1 VLALRRSRPIQA
13 RHLDAR
19 TYLARARLAAIAL
32 VSARSPPGCSGR
44 SACVHLSATAC
55 VPARSPC
62 GARDRAR
69 TLHLTVRGP
78 FSVHVRLGAH
88 VRVLTRSPFGDRAI
102 HVHAHQS
109 SGTPVL
115 LVGATHPCSPR
126 EGSRSCFMR
135 SHLSMLAHVPRTC
148 SPRSVHFRARLHDPP
163 FDFSCMRGTR
173 LCSPIFAFTPRA
185 HLSMLTRRVRRVL
198 QDMLAFRRSHPVPR
212 AGSRFSRTPF
222 DARASVLCSLKPP
235 FDSSKPQLAVSVST
249 KHARLSTL
257 TSVFAAGCPRP

>member
-1 VLALRRSRPIQA
+1 LHLSTHRPIRDDSRSSRPFWDIEPGPLVLALRRSRPIQA

-88 VRVLTRSPFGDRAI
+88 VCVLTRSPFGDRAHPRSRSPEQRARLCCSLEQHI
-102 HVHAHQS
+102 HARSARAHVHVSCAVIFRCSRTFHARAHPAAFMSALACTIRLSTSHACGARVCAHPSLRSRNVNLFRS
-109 SGTPVL
+109 S
-115 LVGATHPCSPR
+115 
-126 EGSRSCFMR
+126 
-135 SHLSMLAHVPRTC
+135 HVAFAAFSKTC
-148 SPRSVHFRARLHDPP
+148 SP
-163 FDFSCMRGTR
+163 
-173 LCSPIFAFTPRA
+173 
-185 HLSMLTRRVRRVL
+185 
-198 QDMLAFRRSHPVPR
+198 
-212 AGSRFSRTPF
+212 F
-222 DARASVLCSLKPP
+222 DAHIL
-235 FDSSKPQLAVSVST
+235 FLAP
-249 KHARLSTL
+249 APGLRERPSTL
-257 TSVFAAGCPRP
+257 ALPFSAT